1 MGDRRPTVPKE
12 RNFAGFEVKLAT
24 SLGSIQGRVTIYTG
38 PMGLV
43 DLVPTA
49 YELTNILVH
58 RSVKREEEAGRLIS
72 CRSQCGVCCR
82 QMVPLSPPEAFYLAD
97 LIDSL
102 DSDLRKELFRQFD
115 AITGQLRYHD
125 MINEL
130 LSPEYSDDPALAI
143 ARQYFQ
149 FQLDCP
155 FLVDQSCSIYPHRP
169 VACREYNVSSPAAWC
184 ADPYAHDIAKVPMP
198 LPLSAP
204 LARLTARLNGCKP
217 RLIPLTLVPL
227 WVAEHDD
234 LRQKKW
240 PGLQLFQEFMDEVGK
255 SPQPN
260 KC

>member
-1 MGDRRPTVPKE
+1 MVGPSPGGPSKGNT
-12 RNFAGFEVKLAT
+12 AGFEVKLAT
-24 SLGSIQGRVTIYTG
+24 PLGPIRGRVTIDTG

-58 RSVKREEEAGRLIS
+58 RSVKREEEAGHLIS

-102 DSDLRKELFRQFD
+102 DSGLRKELFRLFD
-115 AITGQLRYHD
+115 AIIGQLRYHN

-169 VACREYNVSSPAAWC
+169 VACREYNVTSPAAWC

-204 LARLTARLNGCKP
+204 LARLTARLTGSEP
-217 RLIPLTLVPL
+217 RLIPLTLVPI
-227 WVAEHDD
+227 WVAEHNAW
-234 LRQKKW
+234 RSMEW
-240 PGLQLFQEFMDEVGK
+240 SGLTLFQGLMDEIGRR
-255 SPQPN
+255 SAAETG
-260 KC
+260 